1 MTNVV
6 AGLVMGAVAL
16 AAGIISFARPQ
27 WVQAFFGMGSGRPTL
42 VSSRSAA
49 YLWATLA
56 TASGCLML
64 TIGVLGLVELL
75 SESR

>member
-16 AAGIISFARPQ
+16 TAGIVSFARPQ
-27 WVQAFFGMGSGRPTL
+27 WVQTVFGMGSRRPTR

-56 TASGCLML
+56 TASGCIML
-64 TIGVLGLVELL
+64 TIGAMSLFGVL
-75 SESR
+75 SQSR